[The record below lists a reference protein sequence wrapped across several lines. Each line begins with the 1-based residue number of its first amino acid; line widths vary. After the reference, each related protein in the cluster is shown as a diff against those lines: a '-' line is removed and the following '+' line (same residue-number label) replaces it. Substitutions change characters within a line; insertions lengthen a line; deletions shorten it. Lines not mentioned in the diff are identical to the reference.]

1 MMRNEVTCRSSP
13 SHTISTIIS
22 NEDSVYNTMK
32 ALKKNHLWKFSF
44 LSGAL
49 LLSSASL
56 LAQQTAQEDSSKAQA
71 IFRQALEAA
80 GGTDAFRKIENF
92 RITTQNQVFGER
104 TVMQLTV
111 TETAVLPDKTRQ
123 VMEVS
128 EGTRIQVLNG
138 NRSWK
143 KIGQQI
149 RDLSDSEKREMQRGL
164 FRDLINVF
172 KNYETLNL
180 SIQYFGEEK
189 VGNRRHHVLH
199 LKNETGDFF
208 NLYIDPD
215 SQLVAKK
222 TYQGTSAVG
231 FARLEE
237 RYSDYRAVDGIKIPF
252 RTIVRARGKKFI
264 ESRVTKAELNVEL
277 SEDFFLR
284 E

>member
-1 MMRNEVTCRSSP
+1 
-13 SHTISTIIS
+13 
-22 NEDSVYNTMK
+22 
-32 ALKKNHLWKFSF
+32 
-44 LSGAL
+44 
-49 LLSSASL
+49 
-56 LAQQTAQEDSSKAQA
+56 
-71 IFRQALEAA
+71 
-80 GGTDAFRKIENF
+80 
-92 RITTQNQVFGER
+92 
-104 TVMQLTV
+104 MQLTV

-123 VMEVS
+123 VMEVA

-143 KIGQQI
+143 KLGQQI
-149 RDLSDSEKREMQRGL
+149 SDLSDSEKREMQRGL
-164 FRDLINVF
+164 FRDLINIF
-172 KNYETLNL
+172 RNYESLNL
-180 SIQYFGEEK
+180 SMEYFGEEK
-189 VGNRRHHVLH
+189 VGDRRHHVLH

-215 SQLVAKK
+215 SHWVAKK

-252 RTIVRARGKKFI
+252 HTVVRARGKKFI
-264 ESRVTKAELNVEL
+264 ESQVTNAELNVEL